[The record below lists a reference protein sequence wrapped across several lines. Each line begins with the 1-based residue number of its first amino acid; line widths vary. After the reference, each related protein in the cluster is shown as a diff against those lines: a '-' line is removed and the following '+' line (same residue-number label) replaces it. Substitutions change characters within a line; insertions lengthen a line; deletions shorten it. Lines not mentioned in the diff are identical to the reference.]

1 MRDFNYVSA
10 TVEGV
15 LAAAAERKGDGEVMN
30 SGSGGAVSIG
40 RAAQAVMR
48 LTGRR
53 LPVREDSRRLR
64 PPKSEVFRLLCD
76 NRKARRLLGWRPRVP
91 LEEGL
96 ERTIAYV
103 RAHPGRYKT
112 DLYNV

>member
-1 MRDFNYVSA
+1 M
-10 TVEGV
+10 
-15 LAAAAERKGDGEVMN
+15 
-30 SGSGGAVSIG
+30 
-40 RAAQAVMR
+40 
-48 LTGRR
+48 
-53 LPVREDSRRLR
+53 
-64 PPKSEVFRLLCD
+64 FRLLCD